1 MLTYDEPEI
10 VARLARLSRT
20 QKAAFAAACAER
32 LVPLFLRY
40 AASKESVDG
49 DVIRSVVDGVWRA
62 IGGASAD
69 LEPLQA
75 LAEDLVP
82 EEDEEWSAEAG
93 YAQNAAASA
102 AYSVRAW
109 LTDDPEEAGW
119 AARQVYEAADYAA
132 QQAIDT
138 SGLESATREQALLAH
153 EVVQV
158 ALAGILDDLA
168 FVEGQGDFAT
178 LAQHAAAVG
187 GAWAETIR

>member
-10 VARLARLSRT
+10 VARLARLSRA

-40 AASKESVDG
+40 AASAESVDG
-49 DVIRSVVDGVWRA
+49 DAIRSVVDGVWHA
-62 IGGASAD
+62 VGGSGAD
-69 LEPLQA
+69 LEPLQS

-82 EEDEEWSAEAG
+82 EEDEEWSTEAG
-93 YAQNAAASA
+93 FAQNAAASA
-102 AYSVRAW
+102 AYSVRSW
-109 LTDDPEEAGW
+109 LSDDPQEAGW

-138 SGLESATREQALLAH
+138 SDLELEAREQVLLGH

-168 FVEGQGDFAT
+168 YVEGQGDFAS
-178 LAQHAAAVG
+178 LAQRAAEG
-187 GAWAETIR
+187 GVSWAATLP